1 MLDLT
6 PGQGELC
13 RAALSKRIPYVGVA
27 MTALHADKLREQLT
41 LWLQHEPLWFLI
53 SYPFFKILF
62 WGRGYCFFWVWSIY
76 LDPIEDDHRG
86 IQFLQCRVGDKLE
99 EEEG

>member
-13 RAALSKRIPYVGVA
+13 RAALSKRIPYDGVA

-62 WGRGYCFFWVWSIY
+62 WGRGYCFFLGVVHLS
-76 LDPIEDDHRG
+76 
-86 IQFLQCRVGDKLE
+86 
-99 EEEG
+99 